1 VDTPPTNPPIT
12 PPMKAPKIGTGIR
25 AYPSIAPP
33 MLDPKLALVPI
44 NNLLNY
50 LNLLPLLEVLFL

>member
-1 VDTPPTNPPIT
+1 
-12 PPMKAPKIGTGIR
+12 MKAPNIGTGIS

-50 LNLLPLLEVLFL
+50 LILLLLLDVLFLYMTILK